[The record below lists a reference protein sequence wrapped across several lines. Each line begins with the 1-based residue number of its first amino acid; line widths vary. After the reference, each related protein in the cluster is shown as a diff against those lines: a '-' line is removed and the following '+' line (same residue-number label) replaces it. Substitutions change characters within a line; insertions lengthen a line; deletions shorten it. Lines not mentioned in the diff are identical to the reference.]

1 MNLEHLRY
9 FVALEEHGSISSA
22 AQHLFITNQGLGR
35 ALKAMETELGAPLVE
50 RDRKGVYL
58 TRYGKTFLAAA
69 KEILE
74 TYDGALR
81 HISNGD
87 PDTRNEKPLFLIT
100 SYIME
105 SSTVSFANN
114 GILQRVCIEECSMRD
129 IYEKLR
135 KGNGNVLGSC
145 ALTNDEYDF
154 VSTRGEFVFEETRKS
169 HLGILLKKDARA
181 PEGLA
186 LSDILGENA
195 TVAYTNRFLDNVY
208 SKVVPGFSSM
218 SLLFKTSSSRT
229 VVDCVLR
236 KSCIGII
243 DSFSFLTHSMYIP
256 ATMEKCLFIPLE
268 CDSSSFHVGQLYYA
282 KADLSPQ
289 LAQLVQDTIRAYNDF
304 KPQQAMSQ
312 TSFI

>member
-1 MNLEHLRY
+1 
-9 FVALEEHGSISSA
+9 LEEHGSISSA

-50 RDRKGVYL
+50 RDRRGVYL
-58 TRYGKTFLAAA
+58 TRYGKTFLVAA
-69 KEILE
+69 KEILG
-74 TYDGALR
+74 TYDEALR
-81 HISNGD
+81 RINNGD
-87 PDTRNEKPLFLIT
+87 PDTRDEKPLFLIT
-100 SYIME
+100 GYIME

-135 KGNGNVLGSC
+135 KGDGNVLGSC

-154 VSTRGEFVFEETRKS
+154 VSARGEFIFEETRKS
-169 HLGILLKKDARA
+169 CLGILLKKDARV
-181 PEGLA
+181 PKELA
-186 LSDILGENA
+186 LSDMLVENA

-208 SKVVPGFSSM
+208 STAVPGFSSM
-218 SLLFKTSSSRT
+218 NLLFKTSSSRT

-236 KSCIGII
+236 KNCIGII

-256 ATMEKCLFIPLE
+256 ATMEKCVFVPFE
-268 CDSSSFHVGQLYYA
+268 YDSSSFHVGQLYYA

-289 LAQLVQDTIRAYNDF
+289 LEKLMQDTIRAYDDF
-304 KPQQAMSQ
+304 KLQQDIS
-312 TSFI
+312 